1 MRLKLNHRIEDLKSR
16 ITSMEELVKKRSE
29 NWSRV
34 RLDELQD
41 KIEADN
47 DRMTELVKLQSG
59 ESKSH
64 RQRLQQMN
72 KRETRKLLVL
82 NHVGKRKLGD
92 QGRKPLIDSDTEE
105 QIAKA
110 IEDKATYHGRR
121 HNTTMYTNRRVKVA
135 DLPGIANHF
144 LALKGKPL
152 VRSKTTVWNW
162 SEPRR
167 KNSIQAKFHLGK
179 GLFCTK
185 KPPKTEASEN
195 ESTHHQRAH
204 VNNVKMYFFSRKTE
218 DHKKYCLCRSIDDKA
233 YIRPGTG
240 EGMNHARNQRI
251 LTLSADE
258 RARKLPLHDWP
269 ERKMYITPSANRIF
283 SKVGET
289 IEDNEKLITDEDYH
303 FVFTGP
309 NFFIGSSGSVW
320 ASETVNLRYLYLNIF
335 EMSEKK
341 SDFSSA
347 FRSICAQLHDSVFL
361 YNDMCEPGDFSRA
374 KPGAHENPHT
384 YYEQERLGRLHTRID
399 KTFILGNNFEQ
410 LNESEKTVFTNRVQS
425 LVDNIIWNVKNAQR
439 ILENP
444 SKQSTDFICEIQD
457 LQQGCQKLLQRLN
470 EFELPGV
477 KPGWCDLTDAG
488 PGVGVSNF
496 EVRFRDAELSR
507 IWNSDYRIR
516 VHRAREDSGQGEAE
530 ITNSAVGDAV
540 IDSGSIKWEY
550 FPRFHDKSD
559 EEIEKMTLKDYE
571 KHEDERI
578 ERNTWGV
585 ANEIALRI
593 DDAPILSDYK
603 ST

>member
-1 MRLKLNHRIEDLKSR
+1 
-16 ITSMEELVKKRSE
+16 MEELVKKRSE

-269 ERKMYITPSANRIF
+269 ERKM
-283 SKVGET
+283 
-289 IEDNEKLITDEDYH
+289 
-303 FVFTGP
+303 
-309 NFFIGSSGSVW
+309 
-320 ASETVNLRYLYLNIF
+320 
-335 EMSEKK
+335 
-341 SDFSSA
+341 
-347 FRSICAQLHDSVFL
+347 
-361 YNDMCEPGDFSRA
+361 
-374 KPGAHENPHT
+374 
-384 YYEQERLGRLHTRID
+384 
-399 KTFILGNNFEQ
+399 LGNNFEQ

-530 ITNSAVGDAV
+530 RTNSAVGDAV

-578 ERNTWGV
+578 ERNAWRV